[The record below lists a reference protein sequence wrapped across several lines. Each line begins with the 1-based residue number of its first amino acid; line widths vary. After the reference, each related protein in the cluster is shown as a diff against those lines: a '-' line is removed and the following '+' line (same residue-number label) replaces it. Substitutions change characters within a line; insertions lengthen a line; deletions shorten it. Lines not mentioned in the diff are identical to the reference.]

1 MATVVGGAG
10 NDTLDSGS
18 GVTGSSD
25 SVSGLAGNDLIYG
38 LGGNDTLRGDAD
50 NDTLIGGTG
59 ADVLDGGAGTDT
71 ASYQT
76 AASGV
81 TVNLLLNTG
90 SGGDAAGDTFV
101 SIENITGSSSADN
114 LIGGFGNNVLS
125 GLGGNDTL
133 DGNGGQD
140 TLIGGSGA
148 DSLVGGSGSD
158 TADYS
163 TSASG
168 VTVSINDALAE
179 SGGDAQ
185 GDILTGIENLTGSN
199 SADVLTG
206 NSSSNILAGLGGND
220 TITGNVG
227 SDIIYGGDG
236 DDQIIAGPDTVGTSA
251 PPQNLTLDW
260 TSNGRVDNAE
270 ITAGF
275 TDTIGGAIRV
285 VVEYDINISLGGGN
299 KPLTVQDDLMYVGGS
314 PSFETT
320 SSAMMAHPNQA
331 DNSETTISFSA
342 IDGGSYSGEV
352 TNVSFWMTD
361 IEDLEGAVVLA
372 YDAYGNAVPVTFT
385 LPAGSLLSVSGNTI
399 SSASSSA
406 NTTQATSDGA
416 VFVTVAGPVSTL
428 VIQFTDSNNGQDSL
442 NISNIN
448 FTAVPIGTDDDDSV
462 LGGAGND
469 SIVGGLGNDTLFGE
483 AGNDTLV
490 GGVGNDSLDGGTGND
505 SLSGGENSDLAY
517 GGTDADTLYG
527 DAGTD
532 TLYGGDNADLAYG
545 GTEADTV
552 YGDAGDDTLFGD
564 AGDDRIYGGLGN
576 DALSGG
582 ADNDT
587 LYGDAGND
595 TLYGDAANDALYGGD
610 DNDRLYGGA
619 ANDTLVGGAG
629 SDLVFGGDDRDLI
642 TMTFNDALGS
652 ETVDG
657 GSGAGTTSDNDTL
670 SVDTTGF
677 DWTRFDISY
686 TTPDHEN
693 GTIVFYGP
701 GPAFPV
707 VGTLTFTEIEN
718 LVIVCFTPGTQIL
731 TERGAVA
738 VEALAAG
745 DLVVTRDN
753 GLQPL
758 RWVGSR
764 RLSYTELLAR
774 PALQPVR
781 IAAGALAGAGP
792 DRTMLVSPQHRVLI
806 EGARAEMFFGEAEV
820 LVPAKHLTGLAEV
833 TRALPAEG
841 VTYVHILFDRHEIV
855 QSDGI
860 WTESFQP
867 AERTLSALD
876 AAARAE
882 VLELFPELAADTTGF
897 PAARLSL
904 KAHEAKVL
912 VSG

>member
-1 MATVVGGAG
+1 MATVAGGAG
-10 NDTLDSGS
+10 NDTLDSVS

-25 SVSGLAGNDLIYG
+25 SVSGLAGDDLIYG
-38 LGGNDTLRGDAD
+38 LGGDDTLRGGVD

-59 ADVLDGGAGTDT
+59 ADILDGGVGTDT

-76 AASGV
+76 SASGV
-81 TVNLLLNTG
+81 TVNLLLGTG

-101 SIENITGSSSADN
+101 SIENVTGSSSADN
-114 LIGGFGNNVLS
+114 LIGEFGNNVLS

-140 TLIGGSGA
+140 TLIGGAGA
-148 DSLVGGSGSD
+148 DLLVGGGGSD

-163 TSASG
+163 SSTSG
-168 VTVSINDALAE
+168 VTVNINDTLAE

-185 GDILTGIENLTGSN
+185 GDTLRGIENLTGSN
-199 SADVLTG
+199 SADALTG
-206 NSSSNILAGLGGND
+206 NGSSNILTGLGGND
-220 TITGNVG
+220 TIAGNLG
-227 SDIIYGGDG
+227 SDFIYGGDG
-236 DDQIIAGPDTVGTSA
+236 DDQIIAGPDTVGTPVS
-251 PPQNLTLDW
+251 PQNLTLDW
-260 TSNGRVDNAE
+260 TSSGRVDNTE
-270 ITAGF
+270 ITGGF

-285 VVEYDINISLGGGN
+285 EVEYDINISLGGGN

-314 PSFETT
+314 SSFETT

-385 LPAGSLLSVSGNTI
+385 LPAGSLLTASGNTI

-406 NTTQATSDGA
+406 NTTTATSDGA
-416 VFVTVAGPVSTL
+416 VFVTIAGPVST
-428 VIQFTDSNNGQDSL
+428 VAIQFTDSNNGQDSL

-469 SIVGGLGNDTLFGE
+469 SIVGGLGNDTLLGE
-483 AGNDTLV
+483 A
-490 GGVGNDSLDGGTGND
+490 DS
-505 SLSGGENSDLAY
+505 
-517 GGTDADTLYG
+517 DTLYG
-527 DAGTD
+527 DAGSD
-532 TLYGGDNADLAYG
+532 TLYGGDSADLAYG

-552 YGDAGDDTLFGD
+552 YGDAG
-564 AGDDRIYGGLGN
+564 
-576 DALSGG
+576 
-582 ADNDT
+582 NDT

-595 TLYGDAANDALYGGD
+595 SLFGGDNADLLYGGLGLD
-610 DNDRLYGGA
+610 TLLGDAG
-619 ANDTLVGGAG
+619 NDTLLGDAGNDVLTGGAG
-629 SDLVFGGDDRDLI
+629 TDLVFGGDDRDLI
-642 TMTFNDALGS
+642 TMTFDDALGN

-670 SVDTTGF
+670 SVDITGF
-677 DWTRFDISY
+677 GWSRIDLAYD
-686 TTPDHEN
+686 PLNGEN
-693 GTIVFYGP
+693 GTITFFAPDGITP
-701 GPAFPV
+701 
-707 VGTLTFTEIEN
+707 VGTLVFTDIEN
-718 LVIVCFTPGTQIL
+718 LVIVCFTPGTRIM
-731 TERGAVA
+731 TERGAVP
-738 VEALAAG
+738 VEDLAPG
-745 DLVVTRDN
+745 DMVVTRDN

-764 RLSYTELLAR
+764 KLSLAELLAR
-774 PALQPVR
+774 PELQPVR

-867 AERTLSALD
+867 AERTLSGLD
-876 AAARAE
+876 DAARAE
-882 VLELFPELAADTTGF
+882 VLELFPELATEATGF